1 MIIKKFQA
9 KNEAEALALAKKELG
24 SEVTMIH
31 SRNVKPKGFF
41 SFLKKMQVEITVAKE
56 EEMDR
61 PEVQAKSAIAEVN
74 RARKK
79 AEEKAGRPQNRI
91 DLVADDDVMSE
102 QLLSELK
109 DSREKEVRPGKAE
122 DHTEKNEKLME
133 EKLDNIQNLLE
144 QKLSKQADEDRLR
157 ERRDQ
162 EEAGKQDAERKEMLD
177 FCRLLH
183 RTLLDNEVTETNAN
197 ELVDEIRQNYASGMT
212 MEHML
217 SFVYQKIILK
227 FGKPVRIA
235 PSEKCAKVVFFIG
248 PTGVGKT
255 TTLAKV
261 ASRFRLMENKQVAL
275 FTTDTYRISATDQ
288 LKTYANILGV
298 PFHVIYEAKE
308 LVEQYERYK
317 DYDYIL
323 VDTAGHSHKNEEQK
337 KDMMSFLE
345 ALPEEVP
352 TERHLVLSATTK
364 YKDLLAIADAYK
376 EMTDYRLIFTKLDE
390 TRECGNLLNLRL
402 YTGEPISYVTN
413 GQNVPDD
420 IEVFNPQSVAR
431 SLLTD
436 QG

>member
-9 KNEAEALALAKKELG
+9 KNEEEALALAKKELG

-79 AEEKAGRPQNRI
+79 AEEKETKTKHL
-91 DLVADDDVMSE
+91 DLVADDNAEES
-102 QLLSELK
+102 K
-109 DSREKEVRPGKAE
+109 TYKEDKA
-122 DHTEKNEKLME
+122 DKTETAVE
-133 EKLDNIQNLLE
+133 EKLDNIQSLLE
-144 QKLSKQADEDRLR
+144 QKLSKRADEEKER
-157 ERRDQ
+157 ERKNL
-162 EEAGKQDAERKEMLD
+162 EEAKEQDAERKEMLD

-183 RTLLDNEVTETNAN
+183 RTLLENEVTENNAN

-217 SFVYQKIILK
+217 SYVYQKIILK

-235 PSEKCAKVVFFIG
+235 PSEKGAKVVFFIG

-337 KDMMSFLE
+337 KDMMAFLQ
-345 ALPEEVP
+345 ALPEEIP
-352 TERHLVLSATTK
+352 SERHLVLSATTK
-364 YKDLLAIADAYK
+364 YKDLLEIADAYK

-436 QG
+436 QA

>member
-9 KNEAEALALAKKELG
+9 KNEEEALALAKKELG

-31 SRNVKPKGFF
+31 SRNVKPKGLF

-61 PEVQAKSAIAEVN
+61 PDVQAKSAIAEVN

-79 AEEKAGRPQNRI
+79 AEEKSAKAPKL
-91 DLVADDDVMSE
+91 DLVADDDAEAEARKAAKPAKAAPAS
-102 QLLSELK
+102 
-109 DSREKEVRPGKAE
+109 DKAE
-122 DHTEKNEKLME
+122 WAVE
-133 EKLDNIQNLLE
+133 EKLDNIQSLLE
-144 QKLSKQADEDRLR
+144 QKLNKQADEEKER
-157 ERRDQ
+157 ERRSA
-162 EEAGKQDAERKEMLD
+162 EEAKEQDAERKEMLE

-183 RTLLDNEVTETNAN
+183 RTLLDNEVTESNAN

-217 SFVYQKIILK
+217 SYVYQKIILK

-235 PSEKCAKVVFFIG
+235 PSEKGAKVVFFIG

-261 ASRFRLMENKQVAL
+261 ASRFRLMENKNVAL

-337 KDMMSFLE
+337 KDMMSFLQ

-364 YKDLLAIADAYK
+364 YKDLLAIADTYK

-402 YTGEPISYVTN
+402 HTGEPISYVTN

-436 QG
+436 QA

>member
-79 AEEKAGRPQNRI
+79 AEEKSSTPHRV
-91 DLVADDDVMSE
+91 DLVADDDTDTKEPKTGKGAPVSE
-102 QLLSELK
+102 
-109 DSREKEVRPGKAE
+109 KAE
-122 DHTEKNEKLME
+122 WAME
-133 EKLDNIQNLLE
+133 EKLDNIQSLLE
-144 QKLSKQADEDRLR
+144 QKLNKQADEEKER
-157 ERRDQ
+157 ERRSI
-162 EEAGKQDAERKEMLD
+162 EEAKAQDAQQTEMLE

-183 RTLLDNEVTETNAN
+183 RTLLDNEVTESNAN
-197 ELVDEIRQNYASGMT
+197 ELVDEIRRNYTSGMT

-217 SFVYQKIILK
+217 SYVYQKIILK

-235 PSEKCAKVVFFIG
+235 PSENGAKVVFFIG

-261 ASRFRLMENKQVAL
+261 ASRFRLMENKKVAL

-298 PFHVIYEAKE
+298 PFHVIYEAQE
-308 LVEQYERYK
+308 LVEEYERYR

-345 ALPEEVP
+345 ALGDDVP

-402 YTGEPISYVTN
+402 HTGEPISYVTN

-436 QG
+436 QE

>member
-9 KNEAEALALAKKELG
+9 KNEEEALALAKKELG

-79 AEEKAGRPQNRI
+79 AEEKESKPKHL
-91 DLVADDDVMSE
+91 DLTADDDIAE
-102 QLLSELK
+102 ERRALK
-109 DSREKEVRPGKAE
+109 EEK
-122 DHTEKNEKLME
+122 TETAVE
-133 EKLDNIQNLLE
+133 EKLDNIQSLLE
-144 QKLSKQADEDRLR
+144 QKLSKRADEEKER
-157 ERRDQ
+157 ERKNI
-162 EEAGKQDAERKEMLD
+162 EEAKEQDAQRQEMLD

-183 RTLLDNEVTETNAN
+183 RTLIENEVTENNAN

-217 SFVYQKIILK
+217 SYVYQKIILK

-235 PSEKCAKVVFFIG
+235 PSEKGAKVVFFIG

-261 ASRFRLMENKQVAL
+261 ASRFRLMENKNVAL

-345 ALPEEVP
+345 ALPEDVP

-436 QG
+436 QE

>member
-9 KNEAEALALAKKELG
+9 KNEEEALALAKKELG

-79 AEEKAGRPQNRI
+79 AEEKETKPKHL
-91 DLVADDDVMSE
+91 DLVADD
-102 QLLSELK
+102 
-109 DSREKEVRPGKAE
+109 KEEDFGTHKA
-122 DHTEKNEKLME
+122 DKADKTETAVE
-133 EKLDNIQNLLE
+133 EKLDNIQSLLE
-144 QKLSKQADEDRLR
+144 QKLSKRADEEKER
-157 ERRDQ
+157 ERKTV
-162 EEAGKQDAERKEMLD
+162 EEAKEQDAERKEMLD

-183 RTLLDNEVTETNAN
+183 RTLLENEVTENNAN

-217 SFVYQKIILK
+217 SYVYQKIILK

-345 ALPEEVP
+345 ALPKEVP

>member
-9 KNEAEALALAKKELG
+9 KNEEEALALAKKELG

-31 SRNVKPKGFF
+31 SRNVKPKGLF

-61 PEVQAKSAIAEVN
+61 PDVQAKSAIAEVN

-79 AEEKAGRPQNRI
+79 AEEKNAKAPKL
-91 DLVADDDVMSE
+91 DLVADDDAEAEIRKASKPAKTAPVS
-102 QLLSELK
+102 
-109 DSREKEVRPGKAE
+109 DKAE
-122 DHTEKNEKLME
+122 WAVE
-133 EKLDNIQNLLE
+133 EKLDNIQSLLE
-144 QKLSKQADEDRLR
+144 QKLNKQADEEKER
-157 ERRDQ
+157 ERRNA
-162 EEAGKQDAERKEMLD
+162 EEAKEQDAERKEMLE

-183 RTLLDNEVTETNAN
+183 RTLMDNEVTENNAN

-217 SFVYQKIILK
+217 SYVYQKIILK

-235 PSEKCAKVVFFIG
+235 PSEKGAKVVFFIG

-261 ASRFRLMENKQVAL
+261 ASRFRLMENKNVAL

-337 KDMMSFLE
+337 KDMMSFLQ

-364 YKDLLAIADAYK
+364 YKDLLAIADTYK

-402 YTGEPISYVTN
+402 HTGEPISYVTN

-436 QG
+436 QA

>member
-9 KNEAEALALAKKELG
+9 KNEEEALALAKKELG

-79 AEEKAGRPQNRI
+79 AEEKETKPKHL
-91 DLVADDDVMSE
+91 DLVADDNAEES
-102 QLLSELK
+102 K
-109 DSREKEVRPGKAE
+109 TYKEDKA
-122 DHTEKNEKLME
+122 DKTETAVE
-133 EKLDNIQNLLE
+133 EKLDNIQSLLE
-144 QKLSKQADEDRLR
+144 QKLSKRADEEKER
-157 ERRDQ
+157 ERKNL
-162 EEAGKQDAERKEMLD
+162 EEAKEQDAERKEMLD

-183 RTLLDNEVTETNAN
+183 RTLLENEVTENNAN

-217 SFVYQKIILK
+217 SYVYQKIILK

-235 PSEKCAKVVFFIG
+235 PSEKGAKVVFFIG

-308 LVEQYERYK
+308 
-317 DYDYIL
+317 
-323 VDTAGHSHKNEEQK
+323 
-337 KDMMSFLE
+337 
-345 ALPEEVP
+345 
-352 TERHLVLSATTK
+352 
-364 YKDLLAIADAYK
+364 
-376 EMTDYRLIFTKLDE
+376 
-390 TRECGNLLNLRL
+390 
-402 YTGEPISYVTN
+402 
-413 GQNVPDD
+413 
-420 IEVFNPQSVAR
+420 
-431 SLLTD
+431 
-436 QG
+436 

>member
-9 KNEAEALALAKKELG
+9 KNETEALALAKKELG

-31 SRNVKPKGFF
+31 SRNVKPKGLF
-41 SFLKKMQVEITVAKE
+41 SFFKKMQVEITVAKE

-61 PEVQAKSAIAEVN
+61 PDVQARSAIAEVN

-79 AEEKAGRPQNRI
+79 AEEKDTKPKHL
-91 DLVADDDVMSE
+91 DLVADDGLVE
-102 QLLSELK
+102 ERGG
-109 DSREKEVRPGKAE
+109 SREDKA
-122 DHTEKNEKLME
+122 EKNETAVE
-133 EKLDNIQNLLE
+133 EKLDNIQSLLE
-144 QKLSKQADEDRLR
+144 QKLSKRADEEKER
-157 ERRDQ
+157 ERRNI
-162 EEAGKQDAERKEMLD
+162 EEAKEQDAERKEMLD

-183 RTLLDNEVTETNAN
+183 RTLLENEVTENNAN
-197 ELVDEIRQNYASGMT
+197 ELVDEIRRNYASGMT

-217 SFVYQKIILK
+217 SYVYQKIILK

-235 PSEKCAKVVFFIG
+235 PSEKGAKVVFFIG

-261 ASRFRLMENKQVAL
+261 ASRFRLMENKNVAL

-337 KDMMSFLE
+337 KDMMAFLQ

-364 YKDLLAIADAYK
+364 YRDLLEIADAYK

-436 QG
+436 QE